1 MYLQLMKTTR
11 RENFYTKFTKYIR
24 RKMPKLCDNSS
35 WQTSAS
41 NIFIVFMNEIV
52 GYKFICSFRF
62 ALKKR
67 RDKYEIGPY
76 Q

>member
-41 NIFIVFMNEIV
+41 NIFIVLDIFTARFEIP
-52 GYKFICSFRF
+52 GLPWWLRW
-62 ALKKR
+62 
-67 RDKYEIGPY
+67 
-76 Q
+76 

>member
-1 MYLQLMKTTR
+1 
-11 RENFYTKFTKYIR
+11 
-24 RKMPKLCDNSS
+24 MPKLCDNSS